1 MVLTRWDPFRELR
14 RMDES
19 MNRPWRGY
27 RARRPDGWSVPL
39 DVVRDGDNTLI
50 HASLPGVKPE
60 DINVTIEDGLLTI
73 RAEPE
78 TEREGQDGNYLIRER
93 RTGKLDRTLRLP
105 QTVDAD
111 KVESRYKD
119 GVLTITLP
127 KVEAEKAK
135 HIEVKAA

>member
-1 MVLTRWDPFRELR
+1 MVLARWDPFRELR

-19 MNRPWRGY
+19 MNRSWRGY
-27 RARRPDGWSVPL
+27 RAHRLDGWSVPL

-50 HASLPGVKPE
+50 HALLPGVKPE

-93 RTGKLDRTLRLP
+93 RTGKLDRTVRLP